1 MNKISKLAAR
11 ISTSVKIDVE
21 AEASLTNSVQLV
33 QNAEKA
39 NNLVSAVD
47 VELNKTNNYFETENT
62 KSDQVQKS
70 FDEFQSSNNK
80 IQAEVEY
87 VAIKNSF

>member
-1 MNKISKLAAR
+1 MAAR

-21 AEASLTNSVQLV
+21 AETSLANSIQLV

-39 NNLVSAVD
+39 NILVSAVD
-47 VELNKTNNYFETENT
+47 TELNKTNIFFETENT

-80 IQAEVEY
+80 IQAEIEY
-87 VAIKNSF
+87 VTIKNSFKV